1 MMNIDN
7 LNVEKD
13 ILPLFNM
20 TLNYNSRSTLIQ
32 LLNTKPKTL
41 QEVMD
46 RQNII
51 RGFVQQIEGKSFYN
65 YSKTEY
71 NEVLNKINNVE
82 SVDFLKIKN
91 SIRLLNL
98 PSKVH

>member
-1 MMNIDN
+1 MNIDN

-20 TLNYNSRSTLIQ
+20 TLNYNSRSTLLQ

-41 QEVMD
+41 QEVID

-51 RGFVQQIEGKSFYN
+51 KSF
-65 YSKTEY
+65 SEDK
-71 NEVLNKINNVE
+71 K
-82 SVDFLKIKN
+82 
-91 SIRLLNL
+91 
-98 PSKVH
+98 